1 MKNQPDIPLI
11 GGSNHGNTVQTD
23 ASTDH
28 VEIDPQ
34 TCENSTSDS
43 RSTESYQ
50 RRRFY
55 GEVFGDGFDCFV
67 LGSDDETEQK
77 ELARW
82 SISHPSSAAQA

>member
-1 MKNQPDIPLI
+1 MQNQPNIPLI
-11 GGSNHGNTVQTD
+11 GGSSHGNNIHPDAGTD
-23 ASTDH
+23 E
-28 VEIDPQ
+28 VEIDSQ

-43 RSTESYQ
+43 TSTESYQ

-67 LGSDDETEQK
+67 LESDDETEQK

-82 SISHPSSAAQA
+82 SIGQPSADAEA